1 MKNFMK
7 IMMVISASLFLN
19 VQSSVA
25 FEEASYSDVMNNLES
40 KNEQLFKMAEKVYKY
55 ATTNTSEIIKKPL
68 LTRHN
73 KGLNAVIDLDNK
85 VSAKYYGVGSEGLK
99 SKLVMLFS
107 FNDEKYKV
115 VQNYSRKSKFSKWK
129 PAD

>member
-55 ATTNTSEIIKKPL
+55 ATTNTSEIIKK
-68 LTRHN
+68 T
-73 KGLNAVIDLDNK
+73 
-85 VSAKYYGVGSEGLK
+85 SAYPP
-99 SKLVMLFS
+99 
-107 FNDEKYKV
+107 
-115 VQNYSRKSKFSKWK
+115 Q
-129 PAD
+129 